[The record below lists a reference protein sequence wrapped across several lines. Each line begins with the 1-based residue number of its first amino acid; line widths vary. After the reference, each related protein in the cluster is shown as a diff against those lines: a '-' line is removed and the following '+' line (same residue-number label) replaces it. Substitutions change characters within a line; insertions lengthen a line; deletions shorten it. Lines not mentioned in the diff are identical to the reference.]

1 MAAKKYLF
9 AFMVVG
15 GLAVAL
21 ILGGLLYAFTGQPND
36 WRGWS
41 VMLLG
46 SPLVL
51 LLTSYVFWYVWAQ
64 ERAQE
69 RTSLLARL
77 AEGDLTNDAY
87 GGMGD
92 QREVRRLLFSLRR
105 ALRQVQRV
113 TGNVRR
119 TCQGVSEEVR
129 VLLEAAR
136 RQGGAVER
144 SQESVT
150 SMGQSLQSAGKR
162 VTQLESFAQETNSSL
177 VEMSERL
184 GQVAEALLALDEF
197 SHRTTQQVQAMS
209 ERLHHIASSGDELA
223 RFASEAEAFVQVVQ
237 TGIDAVRHR
246 ASETNQLAHAV
257 TATAE
262 RGEVLVNDCVQGM
275 YRVEETVRKAAE
287 LVDSL
292 GVRSTQIGRIVDVI
306 QEIADQ
312 TNLLALNAA
321 IIAAQAGEQGRPFG
335 VVADEIRNLAE
346 RTARSTREIATMVG
360 GIRREV
366 DTTVLLVKEGREQA
380 GTGVLLG
387 DRAAEALMEI
397 RTITQRTFS
406 AVEAT
411 LAETKRLEAQG
422 STVVDASRR
431 VARRVDDVTR
441 AAIEQSG
448 QGRELVHQ
456 TQQMAK
462 LAQEASHKAEG
473 QARTGRDLSSAVVR
487 LSTAIE
493 EIRAAHDVLMRG
505 DTAISE
511 EVARVREDALQVIR
525 IGDGLSRTV
534 DQLAHEAAS
543 LDGEVFRFRLPAPHP
558 GGTLR
563 AGIHQTA
570 FVRALGGLDPLFAV
584 DNQLLEMSCCVFS
597 GLLRLDDGV
606 LVPDLAERWEA
617 DPSASRYRFYL
628 RPGVTFHDGAPL
640 TARDVKRHFE
650 RLLDPAVKSPDRGL
664 LEDVEGAKAFATGQA
679 REVTGIE
686 VLDELTLEIRLEEP
700 KAFFLQLMALPR
712 TAVARVD
719 ARGQV
724 VGTGP
729 FRQVGF
735 DSNLI
740 TLERNAPYWRRGQP
754 LLDRIEFHL
763 LDSRD
768 QAVEALR
775 EEKVDLVSYLFAT
788 HVASLE
794 QEGQQVVTGS
804 TPSTSFLGFNLR
816 EAPYNDI
823 RVRKAIRA
831 GLDIQGLV
839 DRFHK
844 GARVARTVT
853 PPELIDDDNLLPEP
867 ILDIGLAERL
877 LREAGI
883 RVLPLTI
890 YHAVGRDTS
899 AEDAILF
906 RPLIDAGLVELKH
919 EELRAEEFAERRRE
933 GRLPAFRVGWLA
945 DYPDPDNFLHFHL
958 NSKAQ
963 TVYSLGY
970 RNAELDK
977 LTAEARVTIDPER
990 RKQLYRL
997 AERIA
1002 HDDCPIIPIFHHR
1015 VYAAATGRV
1024 QGLRL
1029 HQTPPQVRYEDLWL
1043 DKQTREQQEQ
1053 ERKAG

>member
-1 MAAKKYLF
+1 MAAKKYLV
-9 AFMVVG
+9 AFMVLG
-15 GLAVAL
+15 GLTLAL
-21 ILGGLLYAFTGQPND
+21 ILGGLLNLVTGHPND
-36 WRGWS
+36 WAGWS
-41 VMLLG
+41 VLLLG
-46 SPLVL
+46 SPLGL
-51 LLTSYVFWYVWAQ
+51 LMTNHAFWYVWGA

-69 RTSLLARL
+69 RNSLLSRL
-77 AEGDLTNDAY
+77 AEGDLTHTASNGA
-87 GGMGD
+87 GD

-105 ALRQVQRV
+105 ALSQVQRV
-113 TGNVRR
+113 TSNVRR

-144 SQESVT
+144 SQESVN
-150 SMGQSLQSAGKR
+150 SMGQSLHAAGKR

-177 VEMSERL
+177 MEMTERL
-184 GQVAEALLALDEF
+184 GQVAEALLSLDEF
-197 SHRTTQQVQAMS
+197 SHGTTQQVQAMS

-223 RFASEAEAFVQVVQ
+223 HFASEAEAFVQLVQ

-346 RTARSTREIATMVG
+346 RAARSTREIATMVG
-360 GIRREV
+360 GVRLEV
-366 DTTVLLVKEGREQA
+366 GTAVSLVKEGREQA
-380 GTGVLLG
+380 SAGVLLG

-411 LAETKRLEAQG
+411 LDETKRLEAQG
-422 STVVDASRR
+422 ATVVEASRR

-441 AAIEQSG
+441 AAMEQAG
-448 QGRELVHQ
+448 HGRELVQQ

-473 QARTGRDLSSAVVR
+473 QARTGKDLSSAVVR
-487 LSTAIE
+487 LSSAIE
-493 EIRAAHDVLMRG
+493 EIRAAHDVLTRG
-505 DTAISE
+505 DSAIGE

-534 DQLAHEAAS
+534 EQLAHEAAS

-597 GLLRLDDGV
+597 SLLRLDDGV

-617 DPSASRYRFYL
+617 DPSALRYRFHL
-628 RPGVTFHDGAPL
+628 RQGVTFHDGMPL

-664 LEDVEGAKAFATGQA
+664 LEDVEGARVFAAGQA

-686 VLDELTLEIRLEEP
+686 VLDDQTLEIRLEEP
-700 KAFFLQLMALPR
+700 KAFFLHLMALPR
-712 TAVARVD
+712 TAVARLNSN
-719 ARGQV
+719 GQAI
-724 VGTGP
+724 GTGP

-735 DSNLI
+735 ESNLI
-740 TLERNAPYWRRGQP
+740 TLERNPTWWRKGQP
-754 LLDRIEFHL
+754 LLDRLEFHL
-763 LDSRD
+763 LDARE
-768 QAVEALR
+768 QAVLALR
-775 EEKVDLVSYLFAT
+775 EGTVDLVSHLFAR
-788 HVASLE
+788 HVESIE
-794 QEGQQVVTGS
+794 RDGQQVVTS
-804 TPSTSFLGFNLR
+804 ITPSTSFLGFNLR
-816 EAPYNDI
+816 EPPYNDA
-823 RVRKAIRA
+823 RVRRALRA
-831 GLDIQGLV
+831 GMDFQGLV

-844 GARVARTVT
+844 GARVARSVT
-853 PPELIDDDNLLPEP
+853 PPELLDDEGLLPEP
-867 ILDIGLAERL
+867 RLDIGLAERL
-877 LREAGI
+877 LREAGV
-883 RVLPLTI
+883 RMLELTL
-890 YHAVGRDTS
+890 YQARGRDTS
-899 AEDAILF
+899 AEDAVLF
-906 RPLIDAGLVELKH
+906 HPLVQAGLVALEHVELS
-919 EELRAEEFAERRRE
+919 AEEFAERRRE
-933 GRLPAFRVGWLA
+933 GTLPAFRVGWIA
-945 DYPDPDNFLHFHL
+945 DFPDPDNFLYFHL

-963 TVYSLGY
+963 TVYAMGY
-970 RNAELDK
+970 RNEDLDK
-977 LTAEARVTIDPER
+977 LTAEARVTVDPER

-1002 HDDCPIIPIFHHR
+1002 HEECPIIPIFHHR
-1015 VYAAATGRV
+1015 VHAAASGRV

-1043 DKQTREQQEQ
+1043 DKQEQQ
-1053 ERKAG
+1053 KN